1 MSTLASSRLR
11 GLSKHLLSAQSYEP
25 SIMFLLTP
33 HSGLQVLPGLEKK
46 SQLRLTRTIA
56 IVVDWW
62 REVEKQKQCT
72 VTRDLQQWREGTTST
87 SLSLQQAYIA
97 RGLPFGVYD
106 ATSHHAPAIQF
117 PSPYASNSQS
127 QETEL
132 NPATEHFQRCPSRK
146 RRRRWSFMTS
156 TLTGTDSTGCATVCS
171 HC

>member
-1 MSTLASSRLR
+1 MLASSRLR

-87 SLSLQQAYIA
+87 PLSLQQAYIA

-127 QETEL
+127 QEIEL
-132 NPATEHFQRCPSRK
+132 NLTLLKMPLKKRK